1 MIKIDWASAV
11 GGLIVGYY
19 CKGKVEQCKAK
30 VRSIINTNA
39 SEDLKNSF
47 GDPQAAQQAQQAGQ
61 APAAGQ
67 ASGQSNG

>member
-47 GDPQAAQQAQQAGQ
+47 GDPQATQTTQTAGWQAGV
-61 APAAGQ
+61 
-67 ASGQSNG
+67 GQSNGN